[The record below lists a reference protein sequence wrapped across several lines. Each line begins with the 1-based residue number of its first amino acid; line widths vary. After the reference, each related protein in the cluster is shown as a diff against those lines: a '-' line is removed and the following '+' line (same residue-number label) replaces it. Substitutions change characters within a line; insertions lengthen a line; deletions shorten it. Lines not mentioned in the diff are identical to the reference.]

1 NVTELDWNGVEIN
14 KESWKFGAVKNSVQ
28 GKIIDVLQSQE
39 NKPNILF
46 YDDGSNELADLV
58 GFWIDEE
65 QQKVCMRLYHCKY
78 AIGTKSSIGAVNEL
92 VQQTLS
98 TCDKLS
104 DAIKALKQLKIR
116 ENNTYKKTKNS
127 RFILG
132 EMSDLDA
139 LIKKYRTYDVTIEI
153 VLVQPSL
160 DYSELNSRVESVLGQ
175 LACIIKQTLN
185 AETYY
190 IIK

>member
-1 NVTELDWNGVEIN
+1 MKYSVVTIYI
-14 KESWKFGAVKNSVQ
+14 SHSVK
-28 GKIIDVLQSQE
+28 
-39 NKPNILF
+39 PRILCIF
-46 YDDGSNELADLV
+46 RV
-58 GFWIDEE
+58 
-65 QQKVCMRLYHCKY
+65 
-78 AIGTKSSIGAVNEL
+78 
-92 VQQTLS
+92 S
-98 TCDKLS
+98 T

>member
-1 NVTELDWNGVEIN
+1 MEIN

-39 NKPNILF
+39 IKPNILF

-132 EMSDLDA
+132 KMSDLDA